1 MVLTRVAIV
10 EAGLRLLDDYGL
22 ADLTMRR
29 VGDALG
35 VKAGALYYHVPN
47 KQSLLAAVADA
58 ILAEQE
64 IPDDGLSPGTW
75 LTAWAVNLRQ
85 TLLRHRDAAELIASS
100 MALGLGQV
108 DPRAAGRRHL
118 ATAGLDDE
126 TAVAV
131 MRALLHLVL
140 GQVMEEQTRR
150 QMVDLGLARAESL
163 DDYDAQFRFAIRLL
177 VRGVDTNLD
186 GDALAG

>member
-1 MVLTRVAIV
+1 MALTRAAIV
-10 EAGLRLLDDYGL
+10 EAGLNLLDDYGL

-64 IPDDGLSPGTW
+64 VPDADLPPDAW
-75 LTAWAVNLRQ
+75 LTAWAITLRE

-100 MALGLGQV
+100 MALGLGQI
-108 DPRAAGRRHL
+108 DPSALGRRHL
-118 ATAGLDDE
+118 TATGLDAE
-126 TAVAV
+126 TAAAL

-150 QMVDLGLARAESL
+150 QMVDLGLAGEDIL
-163 DDYDAQFRFAIRLL
+163 DDYDAQFRFAVSLLIRGASQL
-177 VRGVDTNLD
+177 VSADQPT
-186 GDALAG
+186 

>member
-1 MVLTRVAIV
+1 MALTSAAIV
-10 EAGLRLLDDYGL
+10 DAGLGLLDDYGL

-64 IPDDGLSPGTW
+64 IPDADLPSAAW
-75 LTAWAVNLRQ
+75 LTTWAVALRE
-85 TLLRHRDAAELIASS
+85 TLLRHRDAAELVGSS
-100 MALGLGQV
+100 MALGLGRV
-108 DPRAAGRRHL
+108 DPRAPGRLRL
-118 ATAGLDDE
+118 REDGLDE
-126 TAVAV
+126 AAAAAV

-140 GQVMEEQTRR
+140 GQVMEEQTKR
-150 QMVDLGLARAESL
+150 QMIDLGLAAPDPTENP
-163 DDYDAQFRFAIRLL
+163 DAQSEIPGSPPA
-177 VRGVDTNLD
+177 
-186 GDALAG
+186 AA

>member
-1 MVLTRVAIV
+1 MALSRAVIV

-47 KQSLLAAVADA
+47 KQSLLAAVSDA

-64 IPDDGLSPGTW
+64 IPGDNLPPDAW
-75 LTAWAVNLRQ
+75 LTAWAINLRA
-85 TLLRHRDAAELIASS
+85 TLLRHRDAAELITSS
-100 MALGLGQV
+100 MALGLGHV
-108 DPRAAGRRHL
+108 DPRASGRRHL
-118 ATAGLDDE
+118 AASGLDDD
-126 TAVAV
+126 TAFAV

-150 QMVDLGLARAESL
+150 QMVDLGLAGPDIL
-163 DDYDAQFRFAIRLL
+163 DDYDAQFRFAVGLL
-177 VRGVDTNLD
+177 VGGISGHRV
-186 GDALAG
+186 